1 MLPLG
6 LDKND
11 QSLRLPSLSIHACHS
26 LKRQL
31 EVARMIIARYL
42 NEPNSD
48 GSCRKLSDIVVYLP
62 EAQAAEDLIRLIF
75 NDDVGMD
82 GLKLPA
88 KITGTASRE
97 VDSLMAAISGF
108 YRLLGAKNA
117 RFIVMMCM
125 NG

>member
-88 KITGTASRE
+88 KITGTASR
-97 VDSLMAAISGF
+97 G
-108 YRLLGAKNA
+108 G
-117 RFIVMMCM
+117 RFADGCYQRVLSATWC
-125 NG
+125 